1 MLPAEQV
8 AGRWDVNLFNLPKRG
23 CFLTADTVQ
32 TSQIHKL
39 L

>member
-1 MLPAEQV
+1 MLPAEPV
-8 AGRWDVNLFNLPKRG
+8 AGCWDVNPLNLGKVG
-23 CFLTADTVQ
+23 YFLTADAVQ